1 MNISDDSDIEF
12 LGEFKVKNKQQQ
24 QQTTSGNENKT
35 TNNNEEQTT
44 SNNENKNE
52 NNEEITNNNN
62 KKAKK
67 NNKGIKNKYSYKGR
81 PWNERKE
88 EDEHSEDD
96 GGQGASVD
104 CQQSKRSVR

>member
-1 MNISDDSDIEF
+1 MKLKKIYSVLLITILYVQFNVYCQ
-12 LGEFKVKNKQQQ
+12 K
-24 QQTTSGNENKT
+24 
-35 TNNNEEQTT
+35 
-44 SNNENKNE
+44 
-52 NNEEITNNNN
+52 NEEITNNNN

>member
-1 MNISDDSDIEF
+1 MIRK
-12 LGEFKVKNKQQQ
+12 LKVEQQQ
-24 QQTTSGNENKT
+24 QQSANENDNKT
-35 TNNNEEQTT
+35 INNNEEQTT
-44 SNNENKNE
+44 SNNKDE

-96 GGQGASVD
+96 GGQGVSVD